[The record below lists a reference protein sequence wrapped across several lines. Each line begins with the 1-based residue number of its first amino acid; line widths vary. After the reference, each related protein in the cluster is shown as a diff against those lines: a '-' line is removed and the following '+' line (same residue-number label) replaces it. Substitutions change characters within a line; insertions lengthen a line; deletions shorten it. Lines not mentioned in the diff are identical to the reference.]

1 MNFSQS
7 LTFAKSDAYSKTF
20 WNPCFRSQNGDFY
33 KKLVPETTF
42 INCKNT
48 RSYISQKC
56 LIWLLTSYNRPCCSC
71 ALLDKCFTITKT
83 STFLSCLLQLCLS
96 RKECLCDPCLNL
108 VVRTNQ
114 NETKTY
120 FFLSLSLFSFAD
132 KFASF
137 CTSFWPDI
145 KHKEC

>member
-1 MNFSQS
+1 MPTSKHFEI
-7 LTFAKSDAYSKTF
+7 LVLGHKMVTFT
-20 WNPCFRSQNGDFY
+20 

-42 INCKNT
+42 INSKNT

-56 LIWLLTSYNRPCCSC
+56 LNYIPAITGHAVAIPCLKN
-71 ALLDKCFTITKT
+71 ALLSQKLQHF
-83 STFLSCLLQLCLS
+83 CLACNKLCLS

-137 CTSFWPDI
+137 CTSF
-145 KHKEC
+145 